1 MTPTLLFSGPCTV
14 TVSLFSLVVQKI
26 LHESALLSGQ
36 LNHSELL
43 QEAGGLFFDEQPLT
57 GIVFGLDPFTK
68 RFHSAFQILF
78 WHQTLGHDWLIC
90 LIIFIIVKAGPIR
103 RNRADS
109 PDFPMHSL
117 AENRSI

>member
-43 QEAGGLFFDEQPLT
+43 QEAGGLSLMNSHLLALFLGWFHLQNSSTRLFKFY
-57 GIVFGLDPFTK
+57 FG
-68 RFHSAFQILF
+68 
-78 WHQTLGHDWLIC
+78 
-90 LIIFIIVKAGPIR
+90 IR
-103 RNRADS
+103 RWDMTGS
-109 PDFPMHSL
+109 SV
-117 AENRSI
+117 